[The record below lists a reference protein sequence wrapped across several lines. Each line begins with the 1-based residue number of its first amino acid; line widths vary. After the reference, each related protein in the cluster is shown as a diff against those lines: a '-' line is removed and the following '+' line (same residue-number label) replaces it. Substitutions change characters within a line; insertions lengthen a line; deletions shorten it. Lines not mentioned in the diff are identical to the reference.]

1 MEAVV
6 VAEVEVEVVDLEEE
20 DFEVVDVEEEEE
32 AEVRYHCYCMI
43 DFILKTL
50 IVLKHV

>member
-6 VAEVEVEVVDLEEE
+6 VAEVVDLAEE

-32 AEVRYHCYCMI
+32 EEAEVRYQCYY
-43 DFILKTL
+43 TSY
-50 IVLKHV
+50 

>member
-6 VAEVEVEVVDLEEE
+6 VVAEVVDLEEE

-32 AEVRYHCYCMI
+32 AEVRYHCYYI
-43 DFILKTL
+43 IYYILKTL
-50 IVLKHV
+50 KVSI